1 MVHQKFEEHDIIV
14 FEKFNQLRDIAQFQ
28 GGQIVKREA
37 DKIDTDEVAKAVLYA
52 EKKVSKANYGYGCW
66 SPTLATSGS
75 RNVIFWRKC
84 LRTFKSG

>member
-52 EKKVSKANYGYGCW
+52 EKKVSKEVWPLSKPNW
-66 SPTLATSGS
+66 TDLM
-75 RNVIFWRKC
+75 
-84 LRTFKSG
+84 